1 MYFVSRYQHKGCEAL
16 TTAVGWVILARTT
29 ISLGSILFPA
39 PQRYVLFYLGILFDL
54 VVFIFFL
61 PRRLQ
66 VIPVHTEHL
75 IERVG
80 LLTIIML
87 GESVSSLS
95 TGLAN
100 ISWTVGKL

>member
-1 MYFVSRYQHKGCEAL
+1 
-16 TTAVGWVILARTT
+16 
-29 ISLGSILFPA
+29 
-39 PQRYVLFYLGILFDL
+39 
-54 VVFIFFL
+54 L

-100 ISWTVGKL
+100 ISWTVERLLMILPTNRGHSDLSNG